1 MNMKSLIL
9 TLAHLLSVAY
19 VSIGQDFSSEDVKTL
34 DSLRSLVDNPSTAD
48 TIQWRAQLSA
58 IEILQGYDIDQALN
72 ELNPL
77 ITELADLRKAK
88 TELTESDPLFRV
100 SLRAVT
106 LAREVH
112 SQHQNDFEGLQI
124 LEQFLLEI
132 EDRGIRAPA
141 TLTNRIARSHKS
153 LRNYN
158 EAIAFFKMS
167 YSKFIEEKDTI
178 GSSAILINIGMVYST
193 MGQKDKALEYLYRSL
208 EIKEQLNHIRGIVN
222 CHNFIGI
229 QYSALG
235 EDSLALTHYLEAYHI
250 NDQLIKNSPSSQN
263 ESRSQFYIYQH
274 LGDGYL
280 ALDSLKKASQFYNLA
295 LDESNR
301 FNFPDIK
308 VGALISK
315 IKFLAQTDQSKEL
328 KTYFESA
335 NELLE
340 NERIS
345 LGSRNNMHYALYVG
359 YKSLADPVNAYDHYK
374 THIRLR
380 DSINGF
386 ADRREFLYREMSKK
400 NETELLVQEADNNRI
415 IDLKKEEGRKEKL
428 LGYFIIGSACLL
440 LLFLVFTF
448 NRLRV
453 VRKQKIEIENQKI
466 EISKVHS
473 QLENHHQDIQD
484 SIRYAKHIQNAV
496 LPPLDE
502 ISANLGESFVYY
514 QPKDIVAGDFF
525 WMEVANFDPDWVYYS
540 VADCTGHGVPGALVS
555 LVCSNALTKAL
566 KEENIRDTGLLLDR
580 TRELVISQLG
590 KRGETVKDGMDISI
604 CALNKKTKELQWSG
618 ANNPIWIIRGSSE
631 GFDVQPEIEATDKI
645 RTSFNEEQNFI
656 EIKGD
661 RQPIG
666 VFHQSTPFKT
676 YILKLNAG
684 DQIYI
689 FSDGFADQFGG
700 EKGKKFKA
708 NNLKKLL
715 LSITSKS
722 MEKQKEV
729 LKEVFENWHQDY
741 DQLDDVCVLGVKI

>member
-9 TLAHLLSVAY
+9 TLVHLLSIAY
-19 VSIGQDFSSEDVKTL
+19 MSIGQDFSSEELKTL
-34 DSLRSLVDNPSTAD
+34 DSLQRLVDNPNTAD
-48 TIQWRAQLSA
+48 TIKWRAQLST
-58 IEILQGYDIDQALN
+58 IQFLQGYDIDQALN

-77 ITELADLRKAK
+77 ITELAELRKAK
-88 TELTESDPLFRV
+88 TELTENDPLFRI
-100 SLRAVT
+100 SLRALT
-106 LAREVH
+106 LARQVH
-112 SQHQNDFEGLQI
+112 SQNQNDFEGLQI
-124 LEQFLLEI
+124 LEQFLVEI
-132 EDRGIRAPA
+132 EARGIKAPA
-141 TLTNRIARSHKS
+141 QLTNRIAISHNS

-158 EAIAFFKMS
+158 EAIAFYKMS
-167 YSKFIEEKDTI
+167 YSKFVEEQDTT
-178 GSSAILINIGMVYST
+178 GSSAMLINIGMVYST
-193 MGQKDKALEYLYRSL
+193 MGQKDKALEYLFRSL
-208 EIKEQLNHIRGIVN
+208 KIKEQLNHIRGIVN
-222 CHNFIGI
+222 CHNFIGL
-229 QYSALG
+229 QYSALA
-235 EDSLALTHYLEAYHI
+235 EDSLALTHYLKAYRIH
-250 NDQLIKNSPSSQN
+250 DQLKKESPSSQSV
-263 ESRSQFYIYQH
+263 SRSQCYIYRN

-280 ALDSLKKASQFYNLA
+280 ALDSLEKASQFYNLA

-308 VGALISK
+308 VRALVSK
-315 IKFLAQTDQSKEL
+315 IEFLAQTDQSNEL

-335 NELLE
+335 TELLE
-340 NERIS
+340 GEQIS
-345 LGSRNNMHYALYVG
+345 LGSQKNMHYALYLG
-359 YKSLADPVNAYDHYK
+359 YKSLADPVNAYDHYT
-374 THIRLR
+374 THISLR

-386 ADRREFLYREMSKK
+386 ADRREFLYREMSNK
-400 NETELLVQEADNNRI
+400 NDTELLVQEADNNRI
-415 IDLKKEEGRKEKL
+415 IDLKKEEGRKEKFV
-428 LGYFIIGSACLL
+428 GYFIIGSACLL

-448 NRLRV
+448 NRLRI

-466 EISKVHS
+466 EIYKAHL
-473 QLENHHQDIQD
+473 QLEDHHQDIQD

-502 ISANLGESFVYY
+502 LSANLGESFVYY

-525 WMEVANFDPDWVYYS
+525 WMEVANFDSDWVYYS

-566 KEENIRDTGLLLDR
+566 KEDNIRDTGLLLDR
-580 TRELVISQLG
+580 TRDLVISQLG

-604 CALNKKTKELQWSG
+604 CALNKKTKKLHWSG
-618 ANNPIWIIRGSSE
+618 ANNPLWIVRGSRE
-631 GFDVQPEIEATDKI
+631 AFDVQPEVEATDKI

-676 YILKLNAG
+676 YTLQLNAG

-700 EKGKKFKA
+700 EKGKKFKV

-715 LSITSKS
+715 LSIASNS
-722 MEKQKEV
+722 MGKQKEL
-729 LKEVFENWHQDY
+729 LKEVFENWRQDY